1 MKFLDEAVI
10 TAKSGAGGA
19 GCVSFRREK
28 FIEYGGPDGGNGGKG
43 GDVWVECV
51 GNLNTLI
58 DYRYTQLFKAPTG
71 GHGMGRNRTGAA
83 GEDLVLRVPPGTEII
98 DDEACDVIADMV
110 KIGQRHLLLPGG
122 RGGRGNLSFKSSTNQ
137 SPRQF
142 TPGVPA
148 QELKVRLRLK
158 ILADIGL
165 LGMPNAGKSTFV
177 GKVSRAKPKIADY
190 PFTTLHPALGLVR
203 RGSMEFLVADLP
215 GLVEGAADGV
225 GLGHRF
231 LKHVSRCAGVLH
243 LVDITQEEPWAAYK
257 TIRKELKVY
266 DEDFESELQD
276 LPEVVVLTKTDLMV
290 ADDAAAI
297 AKEFAK
303 KTKTK
308 PVLMSVMAGDGVDE
322 VIGKLSD
329 LVTARRIVDA
339 PEPEVEPEYAL
350 RDEPVY
356 EDESE

>member
-58 DYRYTQLFKAPTG
+58 DYRYTQLFKAATG

-83 GEDLVLRVPPGTEII
+83 GKDLILRVPPGTEVI
-98 DDEACDVIADMV
+98 DDETGDVVADMV
-110 KIGQRHLLLPGG
+110 TVGEKRLLLPGG

-148 QELKVRLRLK
+148 QEMKVRLRLK
-158 ILADIGL
+158 LLADIGL

-177 GKVSRAKPKIADY
+177 SRVSRAKPKIADY

-203 RGSMEFLVADLP
+203 KDSTEFLVADLP
-215 GLVEGAADGV
+215 GLIEGAARVWGWD
-225 GLGHRF
+225 
-231 LKHVSRCAGVLH
+231 
-243 LVDITQEEPWAAYK
+243 
-257 TIRKELKVY
+257 
-266 DEDFESELQD
+266 
-276 LPEVVVLTKTDLMV
+276 
-290 ADDAAAI
+290 
-297 AKEFAK
+297 
-303 KTKTK
+303 
-308 PVLMSVMAGDGVDE
+308 
-322 VIGKLSD
+322 
-329 LVTARRIVDA
+329 TAF
-339 PEPEVEPEYAL
+339 
-350 RDEPVY
+350 
-356 EDESE
+356 